1 VSFWLGPLLRILF
14 LALAAAAVAASYG
27 LVYGCALLAAGF
39 AVSHGYHLFHL
50 ARLHRWLATGV
61 SDDSA
66 TTVPPVPDAFGAW
79 GENFAI
85 LFRLRRAERAGRD
98 RLTASLERL
107 SQAAEALPD
116 GVVLLDDQ
124 LRIEWCNPAA
134 SRHLGIES
142 ARDRGTPVVH
152 LVREPEFADYIVDGG
167 PPIVLR
173 PATGTARIMSLALI
187 PFADSGRLLI
197 SRDITAI
204 ERANTVRRDFI
215 ANVSHELRTPLTVIV
230 GFLES
235 MVIEAAEDRS
245 DEGVLRH
252 RQLAMMFDQAQRMQ
266 HLVDDLL
273 ALSRLDEGQPPARE
287 DAVDVPG
294 LLAALVEEGRALSG
308 GRHAIA
314 LECPALQGLRGS
326 REELRSAFANLL
338 TNAIRYT
345 PDGGS
350 IQLSWSLREGLP
362 VFAVT
367 DDGIGIAPE
376 HIPRLTERFYRVD
389 RGRSSATGGTGLGLA
404 IVKHVLLRHGA
415 QLEVQ
420 STPGRGSTFS
430 AVFPR
435 DRVLPGLERAA

>member
-1 VSFWLGPLLRILF
+1 VSFWLGPLLRI
-14 LALAAAAVAASYG
+14 ALLVAMAAAVGAWFGAVYGAAS
-27 LVYGCALLAAGF
+27 LAGGF
-39 AVSHGYHLFHL
+39 ALSHVYHLFQL
-50 ARLHRWLATGV
+50 GRLHRWLGTGETLAP
-61 SDDSA
+61 DA
-66 TTVPPVPDAFGAW
+66 AVPPVPDAFGAW
-79 GENFAI
+79 GENFAV
-85 LFRLRRAERAGRD
+85 LFRLRRAERTGRE

-124 LRIEWCNPAA
+124 LRIEWCNRAA
-134 SRHLGIES
+134 SRHLGIDRD
-142 ARDRGTPVVH
+142 RDRGTPVVH

-167 PPIVLR
+167 APIVLR
-173 PATGTARIMSLALI
+173 PAVAASRIISLALM
-187 PFADSGRLLI
+187 PFAESGRLLI

-235 MVIEAAEDRS
+235 MVADAEEDRS
-245 DEGVLRH
+245 AEGPLRH

-287 DAVDVPG
+287 EEIDVPAM
-294 LLAALVEEGRALSG
+294 LDDLVEEGRAISA
-308 GRHAIA
+308 GRHELT
-314 LECPALQGLRGS
+314 LECRTRAGLRGS
-326 REELRSAFANLL
+326 RDELRSAFANLM

-345 PDGGS
+345 PDGGHVR
-350 IQLSWSLREGLP
+350 LSWEAGEGRP
-362 VFAVT
+362 VFAVC
-367 DDGIGIAPE
+367 DDGIGIAIE

-389 RGRSSATGGTGLGLA
+389 RGRSSASGGTGLGLA
-404 IVKHVLLRHGA
+404 IVKHVLMRHGA
-415 QLEVQ
+415 ALEIM

-435 DRVLPGLERAA
+435 DRLLPALERAA